1 MIRSVL
7 VLDNSPLMF
16 DQYRSCLNSFSCDLS
31 HARSGEEALRLAAQ
45 ETFDLIFTELE
56 LPGMSGYE
64 FKHRLNLVENVKD
77 VPVVSVSAPADDW
90 SLKRMRAAGF
100 FAFFA
105 KPLCQERLLS
115 VISPFLLAEPVYAT
129 ATGVSR

>member
-1 MIRSVL
+1 MFRSVL

-16 DQYRSCLNSFSCDLS
+16 DQYRGCLNSFSCGLS
-31 HARSGEEALRLAAQ
+31 HARSGEEALRLATHGA
-45 ETFDLIFTELE
+45 FDLVFTELE

-64 FKHRLNLVENVKD
+64 FKHCLNEIGNTKD
-77 VPVVSVSAPADDW
+77 IPVIAVSAPADDW

-100 FAFFA
+100 YAFFA
-105 KPLCQERLLS
+105 KPLCQERIQT
-115 VISPFLLAEPVYAT
+115 VVSPFLMPEPVYAT